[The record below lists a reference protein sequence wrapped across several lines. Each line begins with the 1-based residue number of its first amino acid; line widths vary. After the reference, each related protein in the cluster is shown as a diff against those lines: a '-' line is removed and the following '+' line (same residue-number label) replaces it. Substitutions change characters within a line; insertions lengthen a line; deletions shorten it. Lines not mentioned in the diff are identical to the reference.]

1 MFTTSRS
8 SLPKHQSTK
17 TPVFIQS
24 RMAPIPENNYVRLSK
39 FTVKLKERERWGG
52 REGERQTDRHRERQ
66 RDRQTERQTDRE
78 TEGDRQTDRGGVSVN
93 IHTGTNSYTK
103 LLFFS
108 KHPSQT

>member
-1 MFTTSRS
+1 MG
-8 SLPKHQSTK
+8 
-17 TPVFIQS
+17 
-24 RMAPIPENNYVRLSK
+24 
-39 FTVKLKERERWGG
+39 RERG
-52 REGERQTDRHRERQ
+52 RE
-66 RDRQTERQTDRE
+66 RDRQTQRETERQTDRE